1 MKISLRSEYALR
13 AIFDLAM
20 HAPGALVK
28 AAEIADRQTIT
39 RKLLELILA
48 DLKMGGFVCAR
59 RGVDGGYRL
68 AKPSDEITVGEVLA
82 FVGEIRPAKQRES
95 GPFRELWGRIDKSI
109 FSIVDTTTFAELAA
123 QWQESEKQFI
133 ASWEI

>member
-13 AIFDLAM
+13 AIFDLA
-20 HAPGALVK
+20 AQPPGELVK
-28 AAEIADRQTIT
+28 AAEIADRQIIT

-59 RGVDGGYRL
+59 RGSDGGYRL
-68 AKPSDEITVGEVLA
+68 AKPADQITVGEVLA
-82 FVGEIRPAKQRES
+82 FVGEIRPPKGREP
-95 GPFRELWGRIDKSI
+95 GPFSELWSRIDTSI
-109 FSIVDTTTFAELAA
+109 FAIVDHTTFAELAMR
-123 QWQESEKQFI
+123 WQDSQQRFV